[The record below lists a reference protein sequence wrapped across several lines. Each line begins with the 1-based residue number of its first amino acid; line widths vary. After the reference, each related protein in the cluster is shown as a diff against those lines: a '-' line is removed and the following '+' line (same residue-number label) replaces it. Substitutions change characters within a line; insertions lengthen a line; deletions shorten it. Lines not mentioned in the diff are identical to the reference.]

1 VHEFASIFAACYD
14 YKHESHSEQL
24 HESAIDDVLSFCNA
38 LAGPFLI
45 RLLKVDSIFEEDCST
60 ALKEA
65 LMPRI
70 YAPLFSLH
78 SLKFE
83 EKDHKIAQKLKTLSE
98 LTLDERMSLCGIDQ
112 KHWPKMH
119 ELSDRELQATAF
131 DLTPSTEDRPF
142 QAAVSALRQITH
154 CKSPK
159 QKLDCIKE
167 YVTNHSRHNSPSC
180 ECACG
185 HCGKLIRAS
194 WSTGTAAALASRTC

>member
-1 VHEFASIFAACYD
+1 MHEFASIFAACYD

-83 EKDHKIAQKLKTLSE
+83 EKDHKIAQKLKTLSAVWSSRS
-98 LTLDERMSLCGIDQ
+98 TSACRCAASTRNTGPRCTSSRIASS
-112 KHWPKMH
+112 KP
-119 ELSDRELQATAF
+119 R
-131 DLTPSTEDRPF
+131 PSTSHRRPRIGRSRQRSPLCDR
-142 QAAVSALRQITH
+142 
-154 CKSPK
+154 
-159 QKLDCIKE
+159 
-167 YVTNHSRHNSPSC
+167 
-180 ECACG
+180 
-185 HCGKLIRAS
+185 
-194 WSTGTAAALASRTC
+194 SRTANHRNRSSTASKSTSRITLATIHHRVSVRAVTVGS